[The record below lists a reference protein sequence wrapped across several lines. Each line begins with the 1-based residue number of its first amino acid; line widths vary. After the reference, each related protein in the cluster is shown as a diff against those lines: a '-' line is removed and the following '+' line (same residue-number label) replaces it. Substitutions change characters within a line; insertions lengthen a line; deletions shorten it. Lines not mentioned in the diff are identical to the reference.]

1 MIRTLA
7 GIYGLTLASIS
18 AGWIMSSQEF
28 SLLFTLAVGVG
39 LTSLVLVVGAV
50 AYVSITGKTD
60 ISVIS
65 DRDNG
70 NPD

>member
-1 MIRTLA
+1 MIRVLA
-7 GIYGLTLASIS
+7 GIYGLILASIS

-65 DRDNG
+65 DRDDG

>member
-1 MIRTLA
+1 MIRVLA
-7 GIYGLTLASIS
+7 GIYGLILASIS

-65 DRDNG
+65 DRDDD

>member
-7 GIYGLTLASIS
+7 GIYGLILASIS